1 MTRTIPRTIALAF
14 ATLALFATAALMQG
28 CDDKAGAEIF
38 QVTMAGERFYLE
50 IAADPDSRQLGLMHR
65 TEIAPDGGMIFVFPP
80 RQVTVQSFWMKNCL
94 VDMDILYLDGSGK
107 VLTTY
112 TMLAQPLKGQAGNPN
127 ETDEDYE
134 RRIRSAAT
142 YSSRF
147 PSPIVIEV
155 KAGTVDRLGIKP
167 GDQIHFDL
175 AALKAKAR

>member
-1 MTRTIPRTIALAF
+1 MLRTITLCI
-14 ATLALFATAALMQG
+14 ATLALFATTALMQG
-28 CDDKAGAEIF
+28 CDDKAGAEVF

-50 IAADPDSRQLGLMHR
+50 VAADPKARELGLMHR

-80 RQVTVQSFWMKNCL
+80 RQVVVQSFWMKNCL
-94 VDMDILYLDGSGK
+94 TDMDILYLDGSGK

-112 TMLAQPLKGQAGNPN
+112 TMRAQPLQGQAGNPD
-127 ETDEDYE
+127 ETEPEYAQ
-134 RRIRSAAT
+134 RIRETAN

-155 KAGTVDRLGIKP
+155 KAGTVERLGIKQ